1 MVGVT
6 HTHFRIRHEHVN
18 AEERFTVALSD
29 LSSMA
34 CLQKYT
40 PRKNSNRKN
49 SMVRNRKL
57 NITYRRGQNFAA
69 CRGEALI
76 FLLYNFIGTMYS
88 M

>member
-40 PRKNSNRKN
+40 PRKIVIEKN
-49 SMVRNRKL
+49 STVRNRKF

-69 CRGEALI
+69 CWGEALI